1 MFIKQSLCADA
12 IGPLFLVM
20 KVVGPGIVAG
30 QLSGGID
37 GLALTGNTLET
48 GAMLVVLTTILGPV
62 SGHI

>member
-1 MFIKQSLCADA
+1 M
-12 IGPLFLVM
+12 M